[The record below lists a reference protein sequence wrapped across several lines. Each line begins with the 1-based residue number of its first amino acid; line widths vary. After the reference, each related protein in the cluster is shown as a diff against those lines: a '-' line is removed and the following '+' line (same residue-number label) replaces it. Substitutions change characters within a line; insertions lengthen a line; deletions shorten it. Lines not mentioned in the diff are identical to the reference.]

1 MPTVI
6 EKLIELYSVNT
17 SNFLLYF
24 NKDEKI
30 KMEKKEKKE
39 MSMQILGSL
48 RRTRAVC
55 SGLDLGSKN
64 KLCLIYYRQNPA
76 LESAS

>member
-1 MPTVI
+1 
-6 EKLIELYSVNT
+6 
-17 SNFLLYF
+17 
-24 NKDEKI
+24 
-30 KMEKKEKKE
+30 MEKKEKKE